1 MMPAWISPRHLLSG
15 VALSTSLLFAGAANA
30 DPSGG
35 VAAQALF
42 LQAREALAKKDY
54 AAACTKFRESDRLDP
69 AIGTKFN
76 LANCE
81 ELRGNLSIAW
91 ALFREVAAAV
101 PETDPRHSIA
111 VKRGDELE
119 GRVPRLK
126 IVLADGASAGATIT
140 SDGIELGTGSLGA
153 PLPLEK
159 GEHKVVVTAPGHAP
173 KEFVVVVAEG
183 ETKTLIVT
191 AGAKTLGEATPAPVE
206 PGAPGASPPEPSPVV
221 VDLGSP
227 PAGDSSTASLGYA
240 LGGVGIAGLAVGG
253 IAGVMALDKKST
265 SDELC
270 LPDGCEIGGEGEA
283 ARDSAQTLS
292 VVSTVGWVVGAVG
305 IGAGVYFILTS
316 DDEETRETVLR
327 AGVVDGGPRL
337 TLNHR
342 W

>member
-1 MMPAWISPRHLLSG
+1 
-15 VALSTSLLFAGAANA
+15 
-30 DPSGG
+30 

-42 LQAREALAKKDY
+42 VQAREALANEDY
-54 AAACTKFRESDRLDP
+54 DAACAKFRESDRLDP

-81 ELRGNLSIAW
+81 ELRGNLSVAW
-91 ALFREVAAAV
+91 ALFREVADAV
-101 PETDPRHSIA
+101 PESDPRYSIA
-111 VKRGDELE
+111 AKRGDQLAA
-119 GRVPRLK
+119 RVPRLK
-126 IVLADGASAGATIT
+126 VILADDAPAGAKVA
-140 SDGIELGTGSLGA
+140 SDGIELGAGSLGA

-183 ETKTLIVT
+183 ETKTLVVT
-191 AGAKTLGEATPAPVE
+191 AGAKTLGESMPEPVT
-206 PGAPGASPPEPSPVV
+206 PGAPPPESSPVV
-221 VDLGSP
+221 LDLGSP
-227 PAGDSSTASLGYA
+227 PAGDSSTATLGYA

-253 IAGVMALDKKST
+253 IAGIMALDKKST

-270 LPDGCEIGGEGEA
+270 LPNGCEIGGEGEA

-305 IGAGVYFILTS
+305 VGAGVYFILTS
-316 DDEETRETVLR
+316 DDDETPETVLQT
-327 AGVVDGGPRL
+327 GVVDGGPRL
-337 TLNHR
+337 MLNHR